1 MTTVT
6 WPEVGLVARRRTSR
20 PPASQGCCCQRHPL
34 PSRPRE
40 SQRTVCPPRAQ
51 CLDAH
56 RVHAACAS
64 SRSTTDR
71 PPPGGPATPSHADD
85 TLPRARRASAGP
97 SAVGPGTVPQAP
109 PEQAVAWPS
118 PPARARAPRQRL
130 PDATARPC
138 PTTPACAGRST
149 PYRPTP
155 PAPLCV
161 AHRVL
166 PDPGPLP
173 AALGG
178 RAFGVP
184 LAPEPL
190 HHLESQAPQPLE
202 PGAFGTRPASA

>member
-20 PPASQGCCCQRHPL
+20 PPASPGCCCQRHPW

-64 SRSTTDR
+64 SRSTNDR
-71 PPPGGPATPSHADD
+71 PPPWGPATPSHADD

-155 PAPLCV
+155 PAPPMCGTPRPPRPRST
-161 AHRVL
+161 ASGSGW
-166 PDPGPLP
+166 PGFC
-173 AALGG
+173 
-178 RAFGVP
+178 RA
-184 LAPEPL
+184 
-190 HHLESQAPQPLE
+190 
-202 PGAFGTRPASA
+202 PGARAAPPPRVPSAAAA